1 MNNKFCFAFLFA
13 VFLFGFSF
21 AQPTITVEEVLQMAL
36 QKNYDIQVART
47 TAATQFTDKRFIYG
61 AFIPT
66 INGFGSYLFN
76 NVNVR
81 NTPWTGSEV
90 IKNNVGS
97 ISENPNVQLV
107 WTLFDGTKMF
117 ATRQRLLQLA
127 ELGEVNVRNQMMNT
141 TAATMTNFYNIVRQQ
156 EQLKAI
162 QEV

>member
-66 INGFGSYLFN
+66 LNLSGQYNKNFNSIVNQSFGASEKHYNGVSLQTGP
-76 NVNVR
+76 
-81 NTPWTGSEV
+81 TPSLQATWT
-90 IKNNVGS
+90 I
-97 ISENPNVQLV
+97 
-107 WTLFDGTKMF
+107 FD
-117 ATRQRLLQLA
+117 
-127 ELGEVNVRNQMMNT
+127 
-141 TAATMTNFYNIVRQQ
+141 
-156 EQLKAI
+156 
-162 QEV
+162 